1 MSQLNLKK
9 LQPGDTVSFVV
20 EGSIFD
26 HIARSAAISLR
37 VPTAAPLMSKVTTTY
52 SPPVTVYTNTFSENE
67 FGFIRYNKGPSIGLS
82 HYRLRLYFDTIKPR
96 NQFSNG
102 DTIKIV
108 AGHSTLTNLNDRQ
121 AQVIESGISN
131 DKTGCYIVLKVQN
144 DYQPTQN
151 SATTSKISNYITEI
165 TGRKKQKKYTIQIPD
180 APVFQ
185 KLINVKEK
193 PTGVSSWVVRDIP
206 IYAYRNY
213 DGKIRSGD
221 KLLSMFDNS
230 EISFKTP
237 PTYSLSLEENFLV
250 KSYTRTF
257 DIGDKPSYMF
267 YVAIA
272 RYTKKNG
279 EWSGEWLQTN
289 SSNKPFWSK
298 AVKNGN

>member
-20 EGSIFD
+20 EGKIFE
-26 HIARSAAISLR
+26 HIARSAVIE
-37 VPTAAPLMSKVTTTY
+37 VKIPTAAPLMSKVTTTY
-52 SPPVTVYTNTFSENE
+52 SSNVLSVPVTDGNQ
-67 FGFIRYNKGPSIGLS
+67 FGFIRYNKGPSIGES
-82 HYRLRLYFDTIKPR
+82 HYRLRLYFDTTKPR

-102 DTIKIV
+102 DTIKIF
-108 AGHSTLTNLNDRQ
+108 ANHATLTNLNDRQ

-151 SATTSKISNYITEI
+151 SSSTSKISNYIIEV

-193 PTGVSSWVVRDIP
+193 PTGISSWAVRDIP

-213 DGKIRSGD
+213 DGKIKSGD
-221 KLLSMFDNS
+221 KLLSMLDSS
-230 EISFKTP
+230 EIDFKKP

-250 KSYTRTF
+250 KSYTKIF